1 MKKNKFMC
9 EYIEVVNTQNSR
21 ITMLLEGLEQSS
33 DVEMIEKVNDLY
45 EEVDIQYENYMVEL
59 NSFKKVMGWK

>member
-1 MKKNKFMC
+1 MKKNGFRC
-9 EYIEVVNTQNSR
+9 EYIEAVNTQNSR

-33 DVEMIEKVNDLY
+33 DIEMIEKVNDLY